1 MLNDMHGRN
10 FIPVAEEYIRKGLI
24 DQAIDLLK
32 EGVEI
37 YPGYLSARV
46 SLGKAYL
53 EKGMINEAMQEF
65 EHVVRVSPD
74 NLLAHRKLAF
84 LYQEAGKTD
93 SAIKSCEAVLIF
105 SPRDKEISELLRML
119 KSERIEAVSRK
130 AAGDDP
136 KAFPSAEGAAPA
148 IDFTSGWEVASEET
162 KPGGFQDEFVT
173 ESMGDICI
181 AQGEKAKGI
190 EIFKKILQKD
200 PDNESVRGKLTAL
213 GEDISP
219 PLEKG
224 GEGGFEKGGFKE
236 GGLELKE
243 KQAAR
248 LSDFLSKVRTNR
260 R

>member
-10 FIPVAEEYIRKGLI
+10 FIPVAEEYIRKGLL

-53 EKGMINEAMQEF
+53 EKEEA
-65 EHVVRVSPD
+65 
-74 NLLAHRKLAF
+74 KL
-84 LYQEAGKTD
+84 
-93 SAIKSCEAVLIF
+93 
-105 SPRDKEISELLRML
+105 
-119 KSERIEAVSRK
+119 
-130 AAGDDP
+130 
-136 KAFPSAEGAAPA
+136 
-148 IDFTSGWEVASEET
+148 
-162 KPGGFQDEFVT
+162 GGFKDEFLT

-200 PDNESVRGKLTAL
+200 PDNETVRGKLTAL
-213 GEDISP
+213 GEDIFP
-219 PLEKG
+219 PL
-224 GEGGFEKGGFKE
+224 
-236 GGLELKE
+236 E

-248 LSDFLSKVRTNR
+248 LGDFLSKVRTNR